1 MRRLRAVEML
11 RWPAGAARAAW
22 AMEPAA
28 ARTLTCALALA
39 LVAIGQL
46 PPSGRVAAQ
55 AAAGAA
61 GGPGA
66 QAAPAAQTGAG
77 RGDEASGKPI
87 RIGLIG
93 LDTSHA
99 TAFTQMLNDAT
110 RPDHVP
116 GARVVAAFKGGSPDI
131 EASASR
137 IEKFT
142 AELRDT
148 WKIELVDSIEALVT
162 RVDAVMLTS
171 VDGRV
176 HLAQARPVLAA
187 RKPLFIDKPLAASLR
202 DAQEL
207 ARLARESGT
216 PIFSSSSLRYT
227 DDVVAVKADPRVAE
241 VRGAITWG
249 PATLE
254 PHHPDLFWYGIHA
267 VEMLYT
273 FMGPGCERVTRTHAD
288 GADVVVG
295 YWKDGRIGT
304 VRGSRDSAA
313 TYGQVVFG
321 PKDIVSTPRAPAASS
336 GGAGAGAGA
345 GAGTGTGAGVGAGAG
360 ATAPARSSYYGLV
373 SEVIAFFR
381 TGQAP
386 VPIAETL
393 EIMAFMEAADAS
405 KAKNGAPVALA
416 DVRPAAR

>member
-1 MRRLRAVEML
+1 MRRLRAVGIPRL
-11 RWPAGAARAAW
+11 ARAARAAW
-22 AMEPAA
+22 GMEPAV
-28 ARTLTCALALA
+28 ARTLACALALA

-46 PPSGRVAAQ
+46 LPSGRLAAQ
-55 AAAGAA
+55 AASGA
-61 GGPGA
+61 PGA
-66 QAAPAAQTGAG
+66 HAAPAAQTGAG
-77 RGDEASGKPI
+77 RGDAASGKPI

-99 TAFTQMLNDAT
+99 TAFTQMLNDPT
-110 RPDHVP
+110 RPDHIP

-148 WKIELVDSIEALVT
+148 WKIELVDSIEALVG

-273 FMGPGCERVTRTHAD
+273 FMGPGCERVMRTHAD
-288 GADVVVG
+288 GADVVTG

-336 GGAGAGAGA
+336 GGATAGAGA
-345 GAGTGTGAGVGAGAG
+345 GAA
-360 ATAPARSSYYGLV
+360 APAVARSSYYGLV
-373 SEVIAFFR
+373 SEVMAFFR